1 MNPTNSPPHQTS
13 LADYQYQQACG
24 YVPTAP
30 KQPSATYLAWALSPG
45 NYLAGHPQPQG
56 NQQGQSYSQISAH
69 QHSQGNY
76 LPTNLGALNQHIP
89 RLATPLP
96 ASLPNPLALLPL
108 ATPVSPTATASGSLA
123 TRAKKAGRAPTRKG
137 KLTPQQMAHNEDAAA
152 LTPVNRVKKAAN
164 KATTAQEKVVAKQTK
179 ALHCLDKSSTIVPCL
194 V

>member
-30 KQPSATYLAWALSPG
+30 KQPSATYLAVPLG
-45 NYLAGHPQPQG
+45 PQYPLG
-56 NQQGQSYSQISAH
+56 NQQGQSYSQIPAH

-108 ATPVSPTATASGSLA
+108 AKPVSPTATASGSLA

-164 KATTAQEKVVAKQTK
+164 KATTAQEKSCCK
-179 ALHCLDKSSTIVPCL
+179 ADKGTPLPGQIIHYCPL
-194 V
+194 PGIGGH